1 MSDIKQMLEGKMPI
15 RRTNP
20 KAGESEWYYLD
31 THKQPTSYTLLS
43 EDLNQIDVPSAN
55 TPNPLYSRKPY
66 YPETTAGI
74 VSDSYD
80 YASTSNPMV
89 GNVTQP
95 MTPAYYDNR
104 PRTTTQP
111 ISFNENAN
119 LSFDGRTLTLNENGQ
134 PVKSWP
140 AQSGNAEHQRAGSTN
155 YEGLGPL
162 PQGNWVV
169 DQSRVQHI
177 DDLSLFD
184 RAKNYAGK
192 IIPGIGKWRG
202 DVPAWGHHR
211 VWLSPDEGTNTHGR
225 SGFTIHGGWDYGSAG
240 CIDLADQDTDFFN
253 TIKDKGN
260 LRLNVH
266 YPNDSWEPRSK

>member
-1 MSDIKQMLEGKMPI
+1 MSDIRKMLEGKMPI
-15 RRTNP
+15 RRTDP
-20 KAGESEWYYLD
+20 RPGESEWYYLD
-31 THKQPTSYTLLS
+31 TRNQPNYTLLS
-43 EDLNQIDVPSAN
+43 DDIKKIDVPSPD
-55 TPNPLYSRKPY
+55 TPNPIYTRQAY

-80 YASTSNPMV
+80 YASTLNPMT

-119 LSFDGRTLTLNENGQ
+119 LSFDGRTLTLNENGH
-134 PVKSWP
+134 PIKSWP
-140 AQSGNAEHQRAGSTN
+140 AQSGNAEHQRASSTI

-162 PQGNWVV
+162 PEGNWVV

-177 DDLSLFD
+177 NDLSLLD
-184 RAKNYAGK
+184 RVANYIPKN
-192 IIPGIGKWRG
+192 PFLNVGKWKG
-202 DVPAWGHHR
+202 DVPSWGHHR
-211 VWLSPDEGTNTHGR
+211 VWLTPDEGTNTYGR
-225 SGFTIHGGWDYGSAG
+225 SGFTIHGGRDYGSAG
-240 CIDLADQDTDFFN
+240 CIDLAGQDTDFFN